1 MGKKISPSIL
11 AADLCRLGEEAQ
23 KIEAAGADYIHID
36 VMDGRFVPNITVGM
50 PVVKAL
56 QKITSLPLDV
66 HLMIEEPE
74 RYLDDF
80 AAAGSHIITV
90 HAEACRHLHRAIQRI
105 KELGAI
111 PGVALNPATPLSV
124 LDFVLAELS
133 LVVIL
138 TVNPGFSG
146 QEFIPACL
154 PKIADLRR
162 MIDEAGLPVEIEVD
176 GGINLDTIEGVA
188 KAGADIF
195 VSGTGIFNRDSYSDT
210 INKMR
215 KIIGA

>member
-210 INKMR
+210 ISKMR

>member
-124 LDFVLAELS
+124 LDYVL
-133 LVVIL
+133 
-138 TVNPGFSG
+138 P
-146 QEFIPACL
+146 
-154 PKIADLRR
+154 
-162 MIDEAGLPVEIEVD
+162 
-176 GGINLDTIEGVA
+176 
-188 KAGADIF
+188 
-195 VSGTGIFNRDSYSDT
+195 
-210 INKMR
+210 
-215 KIIGA
+215 

>member
-1 MGKKISPSIL
+1 M
-11 AADLCRLGEEAQ
+11 
-23 KIEAAGADYIHID
+23 
-36 VMDGRFVPNITVGM
+36 
-50 PVVKAL
+50 
-56 QKITSLPLDV
+56 
-66 HLMIEEPE
+66 
-74 RYLDDF
+74 
-80 AAAGSHIITV
+80 
-90 HAEACRHLHRAIQRI
+90 
-105 KELGAI
+105 
-111 PGVALNPATPLSV
+111 
-124 LDFVLAELS
+124 
-133 LVVIL
+133 VIL